1 MQLALYIHVPFC
13 TRKCRYCDFASQAG
27 SSIPPEEYVAA
38 MLREMALRRQ
48 SFPRQP
54 EAVTLYI
61 GGGTPSLLAPRLI
74 GSLID
79 ATAEHFALSATA
91 EITLE
96 ANPGTVTLESLAG
109 YRTAGV
115 NRLSLGVQS
124 LNDGLLEMLGR
135 IHTADE
141 ARQAVVMARAAGFD
155 NLGIDL
161 IHSLPGQSLTAWEQ
175 TLAEAV
181 ALGPEHISA
190 YGLSIEEGTPFHAMM
205 EQGEL
210 ELPPEETAAR
220 MLETTMELLPAAGY
234 AQYEIAN
241 FSRPGRRSRHNQV
254 YWQRGNYLG
263 FGAAAHSFLREP
275 LFGRRWNNPTAPLD
289 YLHVLAT
296 GILPDEQTMRLSRRD
311 AMGEAVFLGLRLLE
325 GIDPAAFAAE
335 FGESLETAYPGALKR
350 HFTDGLLQEK
360 GGRINL
366 TKRGLLLANRVF
378 ASFV

>member
-1 MQLALYIHVPFC
+1 MRLSLYVHIPFC
-13 TRKCRYCDFASQAG
+13 TRKCRYCDFASLAG

-54 EAVTLYI
+54 ETATLYI
-61 GGGTPSLLAPRLI
+61 GGGTPSLLAPHLI

-79 ATAEHFALSATA
+79 AAAEHYALSATA

-96 ANPGTVTLESLAG
+96 ANPGTVTMESLAG
-109 YRTAGV
+109 YRSAGV

-124 LNDGLLEMLGR
+124 LDDGLLEMLGR
-135 IHTADE
+135 FHSAAE
-141 ARQAVVMARAAGFD
+141 ARQAVSMARAAGFD

-161 IHSLPGQSLTAWEQ
+161 IHSLPGQSLTAWEL

-220 MLETTMELLPAAGY
+220 MLETTMERLPAAGY

-241 FSRPGRRSRHNQV
+241 FSRPGRQSRHNRV

-263 FGAAAHSFLREP
+263 IGAAAHSFLRAP
-275 LFGRRWNNPTAPLD
+275 LFGRRWNNPSLPQD
-289 YLHVLAT
+289 YLHALAA
-296 GILPDEQTMRLSRRD
+296 GNLPDEQVMLLSRRD

-325 GIDPAAFAAE
+325 GIDPAAFADE
-335 FGESLETAYPGALKR
+335 FGESLETAYPGVLKR
-350 HFTDGLLQEK
+350 HIADGLLQETD
-360 GGRINL
+360 GRINL